1 MTIAVDSTETSRG
14 LAPARA
20 RGVVLE
26 LGPDMCFDEWAAVGQ
41 RIARISSG
49 SAWALGDW
57 LLFGELRFGERYRSA
72 LEATKL
78 DYQTLRN
85 YAWVA
90 RSFDPVR
97 RRPALSFQ
105 HHAEVAAL
113 PAAEQDLWLHRAEAQ
128 AWSRNALR
136 RNVTAQRVE
145 RRVAPP
151 KPAIVVRVEATPDN
165 VQRWRD
171 AAAAAEQ
178 ELLEWLRAVAD
189 DAADASLR

>member
-1 MTIAVDSTETSRG
+1 MTIAAGSARTSSG
-14 LAPARA
+14 LTPALAPR
-20 RGVVLE
+20 VVLGF
-26 LGPDMCFDEWAAVGQ
+26 GPDMCFDEWAAVGQ

-57 LLFGELRFGERYRSA
+57 LLFGERRFGGRYRSA

-90 RSFDPVR
+90 RSFDPAR
-97 RRPALSFQ
+97 RRSELSFQ

-113 PAAEQDLWLHRAEAQ
+113 SAAEQDLWLHRAEAQ
-128 AWSRNALR
+128 GWSRNALR
-136 RNVTAQRVE
+136 RHLTAQRLA
-145 RRVAPP
+145 RRVEPT
-151 KPAIVVRVEATPDN
+151 KPAIVVRFEATPDD
-165 VQRWRD
+165 VQRWSE

-178 ELLEWLRAVAD
+178 ELLDWLRSVAD
-189 DAADASLR
+189 HAADASLR